1 MVQLLKYHKNRSVW
15 MSIKSQ
21 ILSMDKFLVD
31 KEYIEEGY
39 IENIEELLLTV
50 ETTTSVY
57 DMCCYLYEDCDW
69 VTFLVLMD
77 GFTQCTSIKKE
88 EIVTIGIYNGLDSNL
103 EKKTDIINTNMYQ

>member
-1 MVQLLKYHKNRSVW
+1 MVQLLKYYKNRSVW
-15 MSIKSQ
+15 MSIKSR

-31 KEYIEEGY
+31 KKYIEEEY

-88 EIVTIGIYNGLDSNL
+88 EIVTIGIYNGLDSNP
-103 EKKTDIINTNMYQ
+103 EKKTNIDNTNMYQ

>member
-1 MVQLLKYHKNRSVW
+1 
-15 MSIKSQ
+15 MSIKSR

-31 KEYIEEGY
+31 EEYIEEEY

-77 GFTQCTSIKKE
+77 GFTQCTSVKKE

-103 EKKTDIINTNMYQ
+103 EKKTDIANINMYQ

>member
-1 MVQLLKYHKNRSVW
+1 MT
-15 MSIKSQ
+15 IKSR

-31 KEYIEEGY
+31 NEYIDEEY
-39 IENIEELLLTV
+39 ISNIEELLLTV

-77 GFTQCTSIKKE
+77 GFTQCTTIKKE
-88 EIVTIGIYNGLDSNL
+88 EIITIGIYNGLDPNT
-103 EKKTDIINTNMYQ
+103 EKKTNTDVLNIYQ